1 MQKKDVDALISKFK
15 AGKCTDKEEEL
26 LKYWLHHLNEDGD
39 TGLTEDDYVTAKEI
53 MWNNIKPERRFGL
66 PNTVWYS
73 AAAAILILAVSF
85 LLYLHKDNSNIPAG
99 RLSSKIIM
107 PGGNR
112 AVLTL
117 ANGKQVVLDNIAK
130 GKIAEQSGL
139 SISKT
144 ADGLLV
150 CTAVSNGRHSKMGT
164 PQYNVI
170 TTPKG
175 GQYQINLPDG
185 SKVWLNAA
193 SSLRFP
199 SLFSGK
205 ERRVELTG
213 EGYFE
218 VDHTLPV
225 AKRNP
230 FIVSCSG
237 QEVKVLGTH
246 FNISSYSD
254 EVAVKTT
261 LLEGA
266 VLVDAIATTSHA
278 SEVVRLVPG
287 QQSVLSNSTLI
298 VEKADVESVIAWK
311 NGYFRFNDE
320 SLESIMRKVERWY
333 NVKVVFEDESLKY
346 EPLAGVITRFA
357 NVSDL
362 LRMMELTGQVKFEVH
377 ENTVKVLKN

>member
-1 MQKKDVDALISKFK
+1 MQKKDVNDLIAKFRE
-15 AGKCTDKEEEL
+15 GKCTEEEETL
-26 LKYWLHHLNEDGD
+26 LKYWLHHLNQQGES
-39 TGLTEDDYVTAKEI
+39 GLTEGDFLEAKEQ
-53 MWNNIKPERRFGL
+53 MWNEITPIRKLRRSYAG
-66 PNTVWYS
+66 WYA

-85 LLYLHKDNSNIPAG
+85 GLYFFKNGPNTQTQQMSRSIE
-99 RLSSKIIM
+99 
-107 PGGNR
+107 PGGNK

-117 ANGKQVVLDNIAK
+117 ANGRQVVLNGTAN

-139 SISKT
+139 RISKT

-150 CTAVSNGRHSKMGT
+150 CTAVSADRDTKNNNL
-164 PQYNVI
+164 QYNTIV
-170 TTPKG
+170 TPKG

-199 SLFSGK
+199 SSFSGK

-218 VDHTLPV
+218 VNHALPV
-225 AKRNP
+225 ARRNP

-254 EVAVKTT
+254 EAAVRTT
-261 LLEGA
+261 LLEGS
-266 VLVDAIATTSHA
+266 VLVDAIAQASHV
-278 SEVVRLVPG
+278 SDVVKLVPG
-287 QQSVLSNSTLI
+287 QQSVLLNSSLK
-298 VEKADVESVIAWK
+298 VEKVDVESVIAWK

-333 NVKVVFEDESLKY
+333 DVKVEFEDASLKY

-377 ENTVKVLKN
+377 ENTIRVLKN

>member
-1 MQKKDVDALISKFK
+1 MQKKDVNDLIAKFRE
-15 AGKCTDKEEEL
+15 GKCTEEEETL
-26 LKYWLHHLNEDGD
+26 LKYWLHHLNQQGES
-39 TGLTEDDYVTAKEI
+39 GLTEDDFLEAKEQ
-53 MWNNIKPERRFGL
+53 MWNEITPVRKLRRSYAG
-66 PNTVWYS
+66 WYA

-85 LLYLHKDNSNIPAG
+85 GLYFFKNGPNTQTQQM
-99 RLSSKIIM
+99 SKSIE
-107 PGGNR
+107 PGGNK

-117 ANGKQVVLDNIAK
+117 ANGRQVVLNGTAN

-139 SISKT
+139 RISKT

-150 CTAVSNGRHSKMGT
+150 CTAVSADRDTKNNN
-164 PQYNVI
+164 PQYNTI
-170 TTPKG
+170 ATPKG

-199 SLFSGK
+199 SSFSGK

-218 VDHTLPV
+218 VNPV
-225 AKRNP
+225 RAQPGKTP
-230 FIVSCSG
+230 FIVSCLG
-237 QEVKVLGTH
+237 QEVRVLGTH

-254 EVAVKTT
+254 ENAVKTT
-261 LLEGA
+261 LLEGS
-266 VLVDAIATTSHA
+266 VIVHPLGQTSVA
-278 SEVVRLVPG
+278 PEPVKLVPG
-287 QQSVLSNSTLI
+287 QQSVFSHNTLR
-298 VEKADVESVIAWK
+298 VEKADLESVVAWK

-320 SLESIMRKVERWY
+320 NLESIMHKVERWY
-333 NVKVVFEDESLKY
+333 DVKVVFDDENLKN

-362 LRMMELTGQVKFEVH
+362 LRMMELTGRVKFEIDGDSI
-377 ENTVKVLKN
+377 KVRPN